1 MTFQSSFLI
10 RCRLVAGADAGSAAS
25 YVIQHV
31 QTSAE
36 FRSASLDDLA
46 PWIAAQNLQ
55 YLATLSETTP
65 DESGK

>member
-46 PWIAAQNLQ
+46 PWIAAQNLH
-55 YLATLSETTP
+55 YLATMSEAAT